1 MFRYNR
7 KQAGWQKRVELPFHP
22 VNFSCRRAPAP
33 AEALL
38 DSTAI
43 KWYRRRNTA
52 VQTTGFRAISL
63 RLKTFWGG
71 VTFSPFRPSFTR
83 YNNRNRK
90 GRTEEKYKNATNI
103 STRRFPHQSPWY
115 APDEFTTSALFLL
128 CCPALPALFLPPV
141 FSLQRSPQSRF
152 SPHFSF
158 PCPNPRFFL
167 QNAD

>member
-115 APDEFTTSALFLL
+115 APDEFITSALFLL
-128 CCPALPALFLPPV
+128 CCPALPALFLPPL

-152 SPHFSF
+152 FPHFLFS
-158 PCPNPRFFL
+158 CPNPRFFL
-167 QNAD
+167 QNTD